1 MTTDDTVQ
9 FIFDGK
15 GESQDQ
21 FRLVATNSLKKAG
34 TRSKYRNNDTNN
46 MNGLRVK
53 LTYTFCGAGMMASIF
68 ISVLGLNEREM
79 PDDDCISLTIPG
91 LCVGGGGVTV
101 GSKECGT
108 LLFMRGDSGSDKKR
122 YQIYRDKVLIP
133 FVKKLRTEFGD
144 WMDGTPVPEE
154 QRVVSWCDGDLA
166 QIDNIVSE
174 DSLAIYEG
182 NLISTCKQNAARS
195 GTEQWADL
203 IKVFPNMQ
211 KAQKPISVSDVCVDL
226 HHLKRLVSKELQNLS
241 DVGKLK
247 LKPSKKNAIIDF
259 VSSIPE
265 MTAKSATRNG
275 ILH

>member
-9 FIFDGK
+9 FIFDRK

-34 TRSKYRNNDTNN
+34 TRSKYKNNDTNN
-46 MNGLRVK
+46 MNVLRVK

-122 YQIYRDKVLIP
+122 YLIYRDKVLIP

-174 DSLAIYEG
+174 DSLAIYEE
-182 NLISTCKQNAARS
+182 NLISACKQNAARS
-195 GTEQWADL
+195 GTEQ
-203 IKVFPNMQ
+203 
-211 KAQKPISVSDVCVDL
+211 
-226 HHLKRLVSKELQNLS
+226 
-241 DVGKLK
+241 
-247 LKPSKKNAIIDF
+247 
-259 VSSIPE
+259 
-265 MTAKSATRNG
+265 
-275 ILH
+275 